1 MAEKKTSPAYR
12 FILRLL
18 YVFYPKMEI
27 CGTENLPDEPVV
39 IVANHTQMNGPIACE
54 LYFPEKRY
62 TWCAAQM
69 MKLKEVPGYAYQD
82 FWSQKPRA
90 VRWFYKL
97 AAYAIAPL
105 AVLLFNNANTIPVYR
120 DARILTTLRA
130 TLTRLA
136 EGANV
141 VIFPEYDEKFNN
153 ILYKFQE
160 GFVDV
165 ARLYLK
171 KTGRELSFIPMYI
184 APKLKQMHFGR
195 PIRFCAENPIEAERR
210 RICDYLMQ
218 EITDIAVALPPHT
231 VVPYRNIPRRNYP
244 TNTPIEVTSNEKAG
258 S

>member
-12 FILRLL
+12 FFLWLL

-27 CGTENLPDEPVV
+27 CGAENLPDEPVV

-54 LYFPEKRY
+54 LNFPEKRY

-69 MKLKEVPGYAYQD
+69 MNAKEVPGYAFQD

-90 VRWFYKL
+90 THWFYRL
-97 AAYAIAPL
+97 LSYAITPL
-105 AVLLFNNANTIPVYR
+105 SVLLFNNANTIPVYR
-120 DARILTTLRA
+120 DARILTTLRT
-130 TLTRLA
+130 TLNRLV

-165 ARLYLK
+165 ARLYQK
-171 KTGRELSFIPMYI
+171 KTGKELSFVPMYI
-184 APKLKQMHFGR
+184 APRLKQMHFGK
-195 PIRFCAENPIEAERR
+195 PIRFCSENPIEEERK
-210 RICDYLMQ
+210 RICNYLMQ
-218 EITDIAVALPPHT
+218 EITQIAAGLPLHT
-231 VVPYRNIPRRNYP
+231 VIPYRNIPKRFYP
-244 TNTPIEVTSNEKAG
+244 TNIPIEVTNHEKTG
-258 S
+258 C